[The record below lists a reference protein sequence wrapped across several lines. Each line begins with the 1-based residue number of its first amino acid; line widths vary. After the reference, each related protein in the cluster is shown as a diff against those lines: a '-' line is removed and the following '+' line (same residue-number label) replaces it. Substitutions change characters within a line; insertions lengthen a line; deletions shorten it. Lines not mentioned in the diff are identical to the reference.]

1 MKHTISVLLQNQP
14 GVLSRV
20 TGLFSGRG
28 FNIESLC
35 VAETLDPKISC
46 LTVVSKGDAAIIE
59 QITKQLHKLI
69 DVIKVTDIS
78 EHEYVEREMVLIRVN
93 AEVHTRAE
101 VLRIV
106 DIFRGKVVDVSAKSY
121 AIEVTGN
128 TSKIHAVTDL
138 LRPLGIKEIVR
149 TGTIA
154 MARVN
159 KNK

>member
-35 VAETLDPKISC
+35 VAETLDPEVSC
-46 LTVVSKGDAAIIE
+46 LTIVSRGNNAILE

-69 DVIKVTDIS
+69 NVIKVTDVS
-78 EHEYVEREMVLIRVN
+78 EHEYVEREMVIVRVN
-93 AEVHTRAE
+93 AEAHTRAE

-106 DIFRGKVVDVSAKSY
+106 DIFRGKVVDVSTRSY
-121 AIEVTGN
+121 AIELTGN
-128 TSKIHAVTDL
+128 ASKVKAVIEL
-138 LRPLGIKEIVR
+138 LRPIGIKEIVR
-149 TGTIA
+149 TGTVA
-154 MARVN
+154 MSRQN

>member
-35 VAETLDPKISC
+35 VAETLDPEVSC
-46 LTVVSKGDAAIIE
+46 LTVVSRGDNAIIE

-69 DVIKVTDIS
+69 NVIKVTDIS
-78 EHEYVEREMVLIRVN
+78 GHDYVEREMVLVRVN
-93 AEVHTRAE
+93 AESHTRAE

-106 DIFRGKVVDVSAKSY
+106 DIFRGKVVDVSARSY
-121 AIEVTGN
+121 AIELTGN
-128 TSKIHAVTDL
+128 ATKINAVIEL
-138 LRPLGIKEIVR
+138 LKPIGIKEIVK